1 MERLS
6 GLDASF
12 LYLESPNNHM
22 HVAATMT
29 FDPSTVEGGYSF
41 DKVRDLLK
49 SRLHLLPQFRQ
60 RLAAVPFNL
69 HHPVWVE
76 DPDFDLDYHLRRIAA
91 PAPGSYH
98 ELADIAGDIAGRQ
111 LDRSRPLWEMYIV
124 EGLEHGHIGVIAKM
138 HHSTID
144 GVSGA
149 NMMVYL
155 FDLEPNPTEDKS
167 QPEDWEP
174 DHIPSDAELLAY
186 AVRSRLKRPLQVASV
201 IPKVGQAVV
210 NVVRNRRSSDTI
222 NAPAPLTAPRTS
234 FNGAITPHRKVAYS
248 IASLEDVKAIKNAF
262 GTTVNDVVLAVVGG
276 GLRRY
281 LQRTAQLPDKSLIAT
296 VPISVRPPEGEDAG
310 VGANKVSAMFTSLAT
325 DIEDPVERLYKIHDV
340 TKGAKEEH
348 NAVGADML
356 QSLTEFA
363 APRLFGLAMRLYS
376 GTKLA
381 DRGPVIHNLVI
392 SNVPG
397 PPFPLY
403 FAGAKLVSL
412 FPMGPVMEGAGLN
425 ITVISYMDEIDIGLM
440 VARESVPDVWDMA
453 ADIEE
458 SLAEL
463 KKAADAAAGAKST
476 AG

>member
-12 LYLESPNNHM
+12 LYLESPTNHM

-41 DKVRDLLK
+41 EKTRDLIQR
-49 SRLHLLPQFRQ
+49 RLHLIPQFTR
-60 RLAAVPFNL
+60 RLARVPFDL
-69 HHPVWVE
+69 AHPVWVE

-98 ELADIAGDIAGRQ
+98 ELADLAGDIASRQ

-155 FDLEPNPTEDKS
+155 FDLEQNPTEE
-167 QPEDWEP
+167 PEAPEREP
-174 DHIPSDAELLAY
+174 DHMPSDAELLAY
-186 AVRSRLKRPLQVASV
+186 ALRSRLKRRASMFSIV
-201 IPKVGQAVV
+201 PKAGQAVV
-210 NVVRNRRSSDTI
+210 NVVRNRRSSDTV

-234 FNGAITPHRKVAYS
+234 FNGAITAHRKVAYS
-248 IASLEDVKAIKNAF
+248 IASLSDVKAIKNAF

-281 LQRTAQLPDKSLIAT
+281 LERTNQLPDKSLIAT
-296 VPISVRPPEGEDAG
+296 VPISVRPPEDEEDTS

-325 DIEDPVERLYKIHDV
+325 DIEDPVDRLRAIHEV

-363 APRLFGLAMRLYS
+363 APRLFGLAMRFYS

-381 DRGPVIHNLVI
+381 NRGPVIHNLVI

-425 ITVISYMDEIDIGLM
+425 ITVISYMDDIDIGLI

-463 KKAADAAAGAKST
+463 KKAADAAAGAKT
-476 AG
+476 G

>member
-1 MERLS
+1 
-6 GLDASF
+6 
-12 LYLESPNNHM
+12 HM

-41 DKVRDLLK
+41 DKVRDLLQ

-69 HHPVWVE
+69 HPPVWVE
-76 DPDFDLDYHLRRIAA
+76 DPDFALDYHMRRIAA

-98 ELADIAGDIAGRQ
+98 ELADIAGDVASRQ
-111 LDRSRPLWEMYIV
+111 LDRSRPLWELYIV
-124 EGLEHGHIGVIAKM
+124 EGLEHGHIGVVAKM

-149 NMMVYL
+149 NMMVHL
-155 FDLEPNPTEDKS
+155 FDLEPNPAEPEED
-167 QPEDWEP
+167 EEWEP
-174 DHIPSDAELLAY
+174 EHLPSDAELVTY
-186 AVRSRLKRPLQVASV
+186 ALRSRLRRPAQVASV
-201 IPKVGQAVV
+201 IPKAATSVV
-210 NVVRNRRSSDTI
+210 NVVRNRRSSDTV
-222 NAPAPLTAPRTS
+222 NPPAPLTAPRTS

-248 IASLEDVKAIKNAF
+248 IASLSDVKAIKNAF

-281 LQRTAQLPDKSLIAT
+281 LQRTSQVPDKSLIAT

-325 DIEDPVERLYKIHDV
+325 DLEDPVERLYKIHEV

-376 GTKLA
+376 GMNLA

-425 ITVISYMDEIDIGLM
+425 ITVISYMDDIDIGLM

-463 KKAADAAAGAKST
+463 KKAADAVADGGKAKAKSKPKST
-476 AG
+476 SESASG